1 MQFLIYFFLGFMV
14 SFLGQLPLGN
24 MSFTS
29 TQIGLQEGFKKAWQF
44 AVGVAMIEMVY
55 LRFALTGMDWVTK
68 HKNWFLALGWITVI
82 LFLILGI
89 MAFVTAKNQI
99 GERKSIIL
107 SNRMHRFLLG
117 LMMSALNPVQ
127 IPFWFLWT
135 TTLFQM
141 ELLPAQSIA
150 FNLFTFGA
158 GTGTIAG
165 LAIYIHGGN
174 WLVNKL
180 NTSNKTLNKVMGI
193 IFILTAI
200 LQLWRIVYKPF
211 I

>member
-1 MQFLIYFFLGFMV
+1 MQQIVYVLLGFTV

-44 AVGVAMIEMVY
+44 ATGVAIVEMIY

-68 HKNWFLALGWITVI
+68 HRNWFLALGWLTVI

-89 MAFVTAKNQI
+89 MAFVTAKKQQ
-99 GERKSIIL
+99 GESKSL
-107 SNRMHRFLLG
+107 VLNNKLHRFLLG

-141 ELLPAQSIA
+141 GLLPSSALA
-150 FNLFTFGA
+150 FNLFTLGA

-165 LAIYIHGGN
+165 LAVYIHGGN

-180 NTSNKTLNKVMGI
+180 NTSNKTLNKIMGI
-193 IFILTAI
+193 IFILTAL

-211 I
+211 V